1 MMRVDDLINDVS
13 LTTGKTMNINVLV
26 MAQASIEIPSTG

>member
-1 MMRVDDLINDVS
+1 MMPGDDFIDGRFV
-13 LTTGKTMNINVLV
+13 TTGKTMTINVLV

>member
-1 MMRVDDLINDVS
+1 MIFRV
-13 LTTGKTMNINVLV
+13 TTGGTMIINVLV